1 MLSSCGKSS
10 EADFQK
16 FVQQQNCITTSEVV
30 RNFETIKD
38 RAQTLFSQSNRVC
51 GIVKQIAS
59 LSDSPHP
66 MIALEAPGWK
76 GLINVGDV
84 DKATVA
90 GMSKGDF
97 AVFECREI
105 SNAYWYPFLHSCRVA
120 NRQTTGAVANEVGT
134 REIPATAQNNA
145 SVQATDLRAMSCD
158 ELWYA
163 RNRIYADK
171 GQCFR
176 TDRAINAFGPRCHPP
191 YGDLSQSE
199 QVRVSEIRSWEQQK
213 GC

>member
-1 MLSSCGKSS
+1 MKVCSVCNEIMAADQGCARSDCPNQIQATTDPAPEVDPGFTGK
-10 EADFQK
+10 ADR
-16 FVQQQNCITTSEVV
+16 FVQAGLDGAGGVARETT
-30 RNFETIKD
+30 
-38 RAQTLFSQSNRVC
+38 RAAFFILGGVSAA
-51 GIVKQIAS
+51 I
-59 LSDSPHP
+59 L
-66 MIALEAPGWK
+66 
-76 GLINVGDV
+76 
-84 DKATVA
+84 
-90 GMSKGDF
+90 F
-97 AVFECREI
+97 AVIFVMNNNKE
-105 SNAYWYPFLHSCRVA
+105 
-120 NRQTTGAVANEVGT
+120 QTTGAVANEVGT
-134 REIPATAQNNA
+134 REIPATAQYNA